1 MKMRLILC
9 FFLILPTLFSL
20 RSYSQKG
27 ESADPRKT
35 FDRAE
40 KQFSADQFAAA
51 LPLYLKVDSLLNKEN
66 DNVAYK
72 IGVCYLHSA
81 TEKLKSIS
89 FLSRAVKN
97 TSSKA
102 REDAYREKSA
112 PIDAFYQLAHA
123 YHLNYQLNEAIAT
136 FEKFKTFLVE
146 TDPMNKEVV
155 HQIAMCQNAM
165 ELILSPVTIKIDN
178 LGSNVNSAYDDY
190 SAVFPADESVLYFT
204 SRRPGTTGGG
214 TDPADGKYFEDI
226 YYCLKKDSMWMPA
239 VNIGTPIN
247 TNGNE
252 ATVGVSVDGQQ
263 LLIYRDD
270 KGDGNIYT
278 SRLSGGTWSAP
289 AKLNENVNTPGWEPN
304 ASISSDGQYLYFSS
318 NRAGGFGG
326 RDIYMSKMLPNG
338 QWGKAVNLGPT
349 VNTPYDEDAPFIH
362 PDNTTL
368 FFSSQGHKSM
378 GGFDVFFS
386 TRNSDTA
393 RWSEPLNIGYPVNS
407 TDDDI
412 FYTPTADNKR
422 AYYSS
427 TKSGGYGGTDI
438 YMITFPEQ
446 RQAQLTVY
454 RGRIRAADGVTI
466 PPVEITVIDNLT
478 GQLVGTYF
486 PNSKTGNYLFILPPG
501 PPGGNYNISY
511 QAEGYLLQSDNLSVA
526 KDSVYSFI
534 NTSIELK
541 PITVGQRVTLKNVF
555 FDYNKATLRNTSM
568 VELDKF
574 YRMMQEKPKLV
585 VEVSGHT
592 DSKGTPD
599 FNMKLSKDR
608 AQAVVDYLVKKGID
622 KSRLTAVGYGD
633 TRPIARNKTADG
645 KDDEAGMQLN
655 RRVEYRILSTDG
667 DVNMIEKINV
677 PDEQQIKRK

>member
-1 MKMRLILC
+1 MRLFNFC
-9 FFLILPTLFSL
+9 SL
-20 RSYSQKG
+20 LALNLVSLASFSQKT
-27 ESADPRKT
+27 ETTDPRKI
-35 FDRAE
+35 FDLAE
-40 KQFSADQFAAA
+40 KQFSLEQFTSA
-51 LPLYLKVDSLLNKEN
+51 LPLYLKVDSLLNKDN

-81 TEKLKSIS
+81 TEKIKSIS
-89 FLSRAVKN
+89 FLTRAVKN
-97 TSSKA
+97 TSASAK
-102 REDAYREKSA
+102 EDAFREKSA
-112 PIDAFYQLAHA
+112 PIDALYQLAHA

-136 FEKFKTFLVE
+136 FEKFKAFLVE
-146 TDPMNKEVV
+146 TDPMNKDVV
-155 HQIAMCQNAM
+155 HQIAMCQNAI

-178 LGSNVNSAYDDY
+178 LGSTVNSAYDDY

-214 TDPADGKYFEDI
+214 IDPADGKYFEDI
-226 YYCLKKDSMWMPA
+226 YYCAKKDSSWMPA

-278 SRLSGGTWSAP
+278 SQLSGGTWSTP
-289 AKLNENVNTPGWEPN
+289 AKLNDNINTAGWEPN
-304 ASISSDGQYLYFSS
+304 ASISADGQYLYFSS
-318 NRAGGFGG
+318 NRPGGFGG
-326 RDIYMSKMLPNG
+326 RDIYMSKLLPNG

-349 VNTPYDEDAPFIH
+349 INTPYDEDAPFIH
-362 PDNTTL
+362 PDNSTL

-386 TRNSDTA
+386 NRSSDTA

-427 TKSGGYGGTDI
+427 TKSGGYGGSDI

-446 RQAQLTVY
+446 KQAQLTVY
-454 RGRIRAADGVTI
+454 RGKIKSADGQTI
-466 PPVEITVIDNLT
+466 PPVEITVVDNLT

-511 QAEGYLLQSDNLSVA
+511 QAEGYLLQSDNLVVP
-526 KDSVYSFI
+526 KDSIYSFI

-555 FDYNKATLRNTSM
+555 FDYNKSSLRSISM
-568 VELDKF
+568 LELDKF
-574 YRMMQEKPKLV
+574 YRMMKDKPNLI

-592 DSKGTPD
+592 DSKGSHD
-599 FNMKLSKDR
+599 YDMKLSKDR
-608 AQAVVDYLVKKGID
+608 AQAVVDYLVKMGID
-622 KSRLTAVGYGD
+622 KSRLIAVGYGD
-633 TRPIARNKTADG
+633 TKPIARNKTPDG

-677 PDEQQIKRK
+677 PEEQKIKSK